1 MKIKTSLRVDDE
13 MIKKLKI
20 EDKEQSRVKQRNQGL
35 KIKWIMEES
44 GITSEGSR
52 IEDPI
57 KS

>member
-35 KIKWIMEES
+35 KIKWIMDES
-44 GITSEGSR
+44 SIAS
-52 IEDPI
+52 
-57 KS
+57 